1 MQVDAISRA
10 FPVVASD
17 APPLHHRLADALRLE
32 IESGRYPRGS
42 QLPSEHDL
50 AGRHAVARGTVRQAL
65 ATLRAEGAIAVRRG
79 ARPVV
84 LGLPRTQSFAELQ
97 SFTSWARALGEHP
110 SGRVIELGRRA
121 ASREEAAAL
130 GVDEG
135 ERVLALVRVRMLDDR
150 PVMVERTCFP
160 PPIGSLLAA
169 CDLERASIYEQLAE
183 LGVEVAQARHAIDAV
198 GANTRDARVLGLA
211 RRTPLLRD
219 RRLGLA
225 ADGSPIEWSDDRYR
239 PDAVSFGVDN
249 AAAASP
255 LTRLS
260 TRDTGVTDV
269 DRRTR

>member
-1 MQVDAISRA
+1 MQVDTYTRTA
-10 FPVVASD
+10 PVSAPG
-17 APPLHHRLADALRLE
+17 APPLHHRLADSLRRD

-65 ATLRAEGAIAVRRG
+65 ATLRAEGAIAIRRG

-84 LGLPRTQSFAELQ
+84 LGPPRTQSFAELQ
-97 SFTSWARALGEHP
+97 SFTSWAHAIGEHP
-110 SGRVIELGRRA
+110 SGHVIELAWRA
-121 ASREEAAAL
+121 ASREEADGLAL
-130 GVDEG
+130 GEA

-150 PVMVERTCFP
+150 PVMLERTCFP
-160 PPIGSLLAA
+160 PQVGALVAG
-169 CDLERASIYEQLAE
+169 CDLERGSVYDQLSQ
-183 LGVEVAQARHAIDAV
+183 LGSEVAQARHAIDAV
-198 GANTRDARVLGLA
+198 GANTLDARVLGVA

-225 ADGSPIEWSDDRYR
+225 ADGAPIEWSDDRYR

-249 AAAASP
+249 AVASSP

-260 TRDTGVTDV
+260 TRDTGVADG
-269 DRRTR
+269 DRHTR